1 MRRLRSREV
10 LAYAVLVAV
19 ALGLRLYD
27 LGDRPFHHDESQ
39 DAYFSWILFTQGD
52 YAYNP
57 LLHGPLRFYLTAT
70 MYALFGDSDFTARLA
85 PALMGTAMVAMPYF
99 LRRQLGRIAA
109 FTAAVLLAIGP
120 SYLYF
125 SRFARED
132 IYFAAI
138 SLALLVVVFRFL
150 DEPRRWH
157 PALIGALIAL
167 GFATK
172 ETMYI
177 AGFVAFTFFAILLV
191 REGRGGPTR
200 TALRSVGWEAWVWAL
215 ASFAA
220 TFTLMFTVFLTNP
233 AGLWDGL
240 YESLAYW
247 LGQHEVGRGG
257 EKPYFYVVVLFG
269 EEWPVLLLGAVGA
282 VVAFRQPTVLRAF
295 LVWGFALSLAI
306 YSWAGEKFA
315 WLVLHPLLPLILLA
329 GLGVQALWEAR
340 GTRLGKAGLALA
352 AVAALYVPVASWWS
366 NVELRADPRSLLVS
380 TQSSEEVKRVA
391 DEVRALARKQPE
403 ALGDGRLGRRRD
415 VPVGLVLPRPRGRLP
430 RPQHRLGGTALG
442 RDRDDRA
449 GLAAARPGAP
459 GLSRAA
465 LLVPRLVGA
474 RLRKATPGAWLRWLV
489 EREVW
494 NPTGG
499 LLRVPLRAPRRHQRQ
514 RGAEPRVARHGRDAA
529 PRLNRVLRRADER
542 AEALEL
548 RHHHDEPPQPRRVAA
563 ALDDLE
569 DRGAEPEEGHRSG
582 RAAEVEAGGFER
594 RDGAGERAGERDD
607 VIDHGGA
614 VGVRRRGARGSRFAP
629 HQRQPVRP
637 LARQPLRCHA
647 QDPAAAPRQPH
658 PRLAEHDV
666 ARRVGREPEP
676 LPRRRRVAE
685 LDQRSCHTVVPSRS
699 NTRRPSWSHFARPA
713 SPWSARSIGPTT
725 T

>member
-57 LLHGPLRFYLTAT
+57 LLHGPLRFYLTAS

-191 REGRGGPTR
+191 REGREGPTR
-200 TALRSVGWEAWVWAL
+200 TALRSVGWESWVWAL

-220 TFTLMFTVFLTNP
+220 VFTLMFTVFLTNP

-257 EKPYFYVVVLFG
+257 EKPYFYVVVMLG
-269 EEWPVLLLGAVGA
+269 EEWPVMLLGAVGA

-329 GLGVQALWEAR
+329 GLGAQALWEAR

-391 DEVRALARKQPE
+391 DEVRAIARKQSKLSVTVDSADGATFPWAWYFRDLE
-403 ALGDGRLGRRRD
+403 VGYLDLSTASAAPPSDVIVMTEQGSQRLAQALRDSSARRFSFRVWWVRD
-415 VPVGLVLPRPRGRLP
+415 Y
-430 RPQHRLGGTALG
+430 
-442 RDRDDRA
+442 
-449 GLAAARPGAP
+449 
-459 GLSRAA
+459 S
-465 LLVPRLVGA
+465 
-474 RLRKATPGAWLRWLV
+474 KATPAAWLRWLIK
-489 EREVW
+489 REVW

-499 LLRVPLRAPRRHQRQ
+499 LSEYLYVRR
-514 RGAEPRVARHGRDAA
+514 GVISASAA
-529 PRLNRVLRRADER
+529 PSPASGDT
-542 AEALEL
+542 
-548 RHHHDEPPQPRRVAA
+548 VAM
-563 ALDDLE
+563 
-569 DRGAEPEEGHRSG
+569 
-582 RAAEVEAGGFER
+582 
-594 RDGAGERAGERDD
+594 
-607 VIDHGGA
+607 
-614 VGVRRRGARGSRFAP
+614 
-629 HQRQPVRP
+629 
-637 LARQPLRCHA
+637 
-647 QDPAAAPRQPH
+647 
-658 PRLAEHDV
+658 
-666 ARRVGREPEP
+666 
-676 LPRRRRVAE
+676 
-685 LDQRSCHTVVPSRS
+685 
-699 NTRRPSWSHFARPA
+699 RRP
-713 SPWSARSIGPTT
+713 G
-725 T
+725 